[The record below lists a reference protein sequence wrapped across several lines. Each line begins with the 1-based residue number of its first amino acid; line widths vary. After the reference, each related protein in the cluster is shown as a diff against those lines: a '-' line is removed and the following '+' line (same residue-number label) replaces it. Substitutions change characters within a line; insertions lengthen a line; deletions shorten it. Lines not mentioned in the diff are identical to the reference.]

1 MRYGI
6 VALPRWCGGALAVAL
21 VCLLALAGRARAET
35 YLASNTAQL
44 VEAVGKANANLGANT
59 IKLAGATYLPTATL
73 TFTNTTGVQTVE
85 GPTTLPAARVDGGQ
99 VEPLGSELFALKAS
113 VAVTFKNVDET
124 SGGGSGVAPSIDDF
138 GAPVVGKST
147 PVGKHGQS
155 RKVGGRATT
164 AKALGSRGGQPR
176 PCAIRPSPTALTSA
190 WSTAAPRASSTRPSA
205 SINSASKT

>member
-124 SGGGSGVAPSIDDF
+124 SGGGSGVAPAVDDF
-138 GAPVVGKST
+138 RPLVVGRST
-147 PVGKHGQS
+147 LAGDNRPGAEGEGGGKRS
-155 RKVGGRATT
+155 RA
-164 AKALGSRGGQPR
+164 
-176 PCAIRPSPTALTSA
+176 
-190 WSTAAPRASSTRPSA
+190 
-205 SINSASKT
+205 